1 MKKVGG
7 SRSFIGYTSHQEC
20 SMPDSHSDSYNEMSL
35 DIVLDQKNTLSDKE
49 CDYKFIHETLHSL
62 LLSLLPSLDHEYKS
76 GCEIEE
82 KICDDDTCLTVLVT
96 TLNTLRTKA
105 GWKIPQV
112 LNEIVIIIINI

>member
-1 MKKVGG
+1 MVKKVGG
-7 SRSFIGYTSHQEC
+7 SRSFIGYTSHREC
-20 SMPDSHSDSYNEMSL
+20 SMHDIHNEMSL
-35 DIVLDQKNTLSDKE
+35 DIFDQNTISDKE

-82 KICDDDTCLTVLVT
+82 NICDDDTCLAVLVT
-96 TLNTLRTKA
+96 TLNALRTKA